1 MFIRIEP
8 SSVAPIY
15 RQIMDQIKYQ
25 IAMGILRPG
34 DKLPSVRQLAE
45 ELAVNYNTTLK
56 VYNELCRENVL
67 RVDRGKGTLVADQQQ
82 TISLSQ
88 RKKTMATTLRE
99 TAVQAIHLDISLEQ
113 AQQLFA
119 QEYKAIAAQ
128 KNRSEPS

>member
-15 RQIMDQIKYQ
+15 RQIIDQIKYQ

-45 ELAVNYNTTLK
+45 QLAVNYNTTLK

-67 RVDRGKGTLVADQQQ
+67 RVERGKGTLVADQQQ
-82 TISLSQ
+82 TLSLG
-88 RKKTMATTLRE
+88 RREEKIAHMLRD
-99 TAVQAIHLDISLEQ
+99 TAVHALHLDISLEQ
-113 AQQLFA
+113 AQTLFER
-119 QEYKAIAAQ
+119 EYKAIEAQ
-128 KNRSEPS
+128 KNRSEQP

>member
-15 RQIMDQIKYQ
+15 RQIIDQIKYQ

-45 ELAVNYNTTLK
+45 QLAVNYNTTLK

-67 RVDRGKGTLVADQQQ
+67 RVERGKGTLVADQQQ
-82 TISLSQ
+82 TLSLG
-88 RKKTMATTLRE
+88 RREEKIAHMLRD
-99 TAVQAIHLDISLEQ
+99 TAVHALHLDVSLEQ
-113 AQQLFA
+113 AQQLFDR
-119 QEYKAIAAQ
+119 EYKAIEAE
-128 KNRSEPS
+128 KNRSEQS

>member
-8 SSVAPIY
+8 SSVTPIY

-67 RVDRGKGTLVADQQQ
+67 RVERGKGTLVTDQVQ
-82 TISLSQ
+82 TLSLSQ
-88 RKKTMATTLRE
+88 RKKTLAPMLRE
-99 TAVQAIHLDISLEQ
+99 AAVQAMHLDISLDQ

-119 QEYKAIAAQ
+119 QEYKVIEAQ

>member
-8 SSVAPIY
+8 SSVTPIY

-67 RVDRGKGTLVADQQQ
+67 RVERGKGTLVTDQPQ
-82 TISLSQ
+82 TLSLSQ
-88 RKKTMATTLRE
+88 RKKTLATMLRE
-99 TAVQAIHLDISLEQ
+99 TAVQAMHLDISLDQ

-119 QEYKAIAAQ
+119 QEYKAIALQ

>member
-8 SSVAPIY
+8 SSVTPIY
-15 RQIMDQIKYQ
+15 RQIIDQIKYQ

-45 ELAVNYNTTLK
+45 QLAVNYNTTLK

-67 RVDRGKGTLVADQQQ
+67 RVERGRGTLVTDQPQ

-88 RKKTMATTLRE
+88 RKKTIANMLRD
-99 TAVQAIHLDISLEQ
+99 TAVHALHLDISLEQ

-119 QEYKAIAAQ
+119 QEFKAIEAQ
-128 KNRSEPS
+128 KNRSEQS

>member
-15 RQIMDQIKYQ
+15 RQIIDQIKYQ

-45 ELAVNYNTTLK
+45 QLAVNYNTTLK
-56 VYNELCRENVL
+56 VYNELCRDNVL
-67 RVDRGKGTLVADQQQ
+67 RVERGRGTLVSDQQQ

-88 RKKTMATTLRE
+88 RKKTIATMLRD
-99 TAVQAIHLDISLEQ
+99 TAVQAMHLHISLEQ
-113 AQQLFA
+113 AQTLFA
-119 QEYKAIAAQ
+119 QEYKAIEAQ
-128 KNRSEPS
+128 KNRGEQA

>member
-1 MFIRIEP
+1 
-8 SSVAPIY
+8 
-15 RQIMDQIKYQ
+15 
-25 IAMGILRPG
+25 MGILRPG

-88 RKKTMATTLRE
+88 RKKTMATMLRE
-99 TAVQAIHLDISLEQ
+99 TAVQAMHLDISLEL

-128 KNRSEPS
+128 KNRSELS